1 MLQPKPI
8 AEPAV
13 ELDAAA
19 PLPTDDPDAELPL
32 AISAELPEAP
42 VASSNAG
49 KTPEQV
55 AKEARI
61 EALKNETLVYCGG
74 NGLGDFLY
82 EVTPYYA
89 IFTVM
94 LILGSTIGAKRRTE
108 RTSWRSWIR
117 GRF

>member
-1 MLQPKPI
+1 MPQPKPI
-8 AEPAV
+8 ADPAV
-13 ELDAAA
+13 ELDATA

-32 AISAELPEAP
+32 AISATSPAAP

-61 EALKNETLVYCGG
+61 EALKNETLR
-74 NGLGDFLY
+74 
-82 EVTPYYA
+82 PYGCDDGSILEYAPQFA
-89 IFTVM
+89 IFLVVLM
-94 LILGSTIGAKRRTE
+94 FLFIVSDSRKPE